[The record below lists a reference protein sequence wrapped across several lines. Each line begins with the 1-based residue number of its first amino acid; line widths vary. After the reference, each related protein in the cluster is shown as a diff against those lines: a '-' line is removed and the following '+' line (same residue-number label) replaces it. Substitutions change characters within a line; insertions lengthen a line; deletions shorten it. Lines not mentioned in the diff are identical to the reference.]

1 MSNVRSTDKKPVLG
15 RILKYTKPYT
25 AYLML
30 SFISA
35 IISVAMSLY
44 APVLVGE
51 GIDYIIG
58 PDNVDFGSILP
69 IVIKLCCVVI
79 LSAFFSWL
87 MTVCT
92 NKISY
97 HTVNDLRREVYAKI
111 NTLPLKYIDGSSRGD
126 IISRVTVDIEQISDG
141 MLQGFSQF
149 FTGIVTIAGTIIF
162 MLSINVK
169 IALIVILIT
178 PLSLFV
184 AAFITKISHD
194 KFRER
199 SAVQGE
205 LSGCIEELIGS
216 QKVVKAFAYEDRAQ
230 EKFEEINSRLYDC
243 GVKAQFYSALTNPC
257 TRFVNGLVYAAT
269 GVFGAISVLT
279 GGAGVMS
286 VGQIATFLSYANQ
299 YTKPFNEISGVIT
312 ELQNA
317 IACANRVF
325 DFLDA
330 ESISDDSESL
340 KLGEVNGDVEIKDV
354 SFSYTPEKPL
364 IKDFNL
370 SVKKGSRVA
379 IVGPTGCGKTTV
391 INLLMRF
398 YDVDSGAIYVDGVN
412 TKDVTRKSLRKNFG
426 LVLQDTFIKN
436 GTVYENI
443 SVGNPEASKE
453 EIIAAAKAAHAHGF
467 ITRLKNG
474 YDTVISDEGSLS
486 LGQRQLISIARVM
499 LCIPPMLILDEATSS
514 IDTRTELRIQSAFN
528 KMMQGRTSFIVA
540 HRLSTIREADI
551 ILVMKDGNIIET
563 GNHEQLL
570 KKKGFYFNLYNS
582 QFES

>member
-1 MSNVRSTDKKPVLG
+1 MKKPSSLKRIAVFIKPDIKYIVFSAVLSLVTVGLTLYFPILIG
-15 RILKYTKPYT
+15 R
-25 AYLML
+25 
-30 SFISA
+30 A
-35 IISVAMSLY
+35 IDCIVKK
-44 APVLVGE
+44 G
-51 GIDYIIG
+51 D
-58 PDNVDFGSILP
+58 VDFVSLKEYLLKACI
-69 IVIKLCCVVI
+69 CVV
-79 LSAFFSWL
+79 LNAAFQWL
-87 MTVCT
+87 MSTFNNRITFKTV
-92 NKISY
+92 KRMRE
-97 HTVNDLRREVYAKI
+97 TVFDKLQR
-111 NTLPLKYIDGSSRGD
+111 LPVSYIDSQPHGD
-126 IISRVTVDIEQISDG
+126 IVNRMISDIDTFADG
-141 MLQGFSQF
+141 LLMGFTQF
-149 FTGIVTIAGTIIF
+149 FTGVMTILGTLIF
-162 MLSINVK
+162 MFALNFY
-169 IALIVILIT
+169 IALAVVVIT
-178 PLSLFV
+178 PVSLFV
-184 AAFITKISHD
+184 AKFI
-194 KFRER
+194 
-199 SAVQGE
+199 
-205 LSGCIEELIGS
+205 SGKTYSMFNDQSILRGKQTTVIEETVTGA
-216 QKVVKAFAYEDRAQ
+216 KVLKAFGYEDKMLERYNAVSEDLKKASVKAIFFSSLVNPSTRL
-230 EKFEEINSRLYDC
+230 INN
-243 GVKAQFYSALTNPC
+243 F
-257 TRFVNGLVYAAT
+257 VYAAV
-269 GVFGAISVLT
+269 GAFGALSVIGVL
-279 GGAGVMS
+279 GGS
-286 VGQIATFLSYANQ
+286 SITVGILSSFLNYANQ

-330 ESISDDSESL
+330 ESISDDSECPE
-340 KLGEVNGDVEIKDV
+340 LGEVKGNVEIKDV

-443 SVGNPEASKE
+443 SVGNTEASKE

-570 KKKGFYFNLYNS
+570 KKKGFYYNLYNS

>member
-1 MSNVRSTDKKPVLG
+1 MKKPSSLKRIAVFIKPDIKYIVFSAVLSLVTVGLTLYFPILIG
-15 RILKYTKPYT
+15 R
-25 AYLML
+25 
-30 SFISA
+30 A
-35 IISVAMSLY
+35 IDCIVKK
-44 APVLVGE
+44 G
-51 GIDYIIG
+51 D
-58 PDNVDFGSILP
+58 VDFVSLKEYLLKACI
-69 IVIKLCCVVI
+69 CVV
-79 LSAFFSWL
+79 LNAAFQWL
-87 MTVCT
+87 MSTFNNRITFKTV
-92 NKISY
+92 KRMRE
-97 HTVNDLRREVYAKI
+97 TVFDKLQK
-111 NTLPLKYIDGSSRGD
+111 LPVSYIDSHPHGD
-126 IISRVTVDIEQISDG
+126 IVNRMISDIDTFADG
-141 MLQGFSQF
+141 LLMGFTQF
-149 FTGIVTIAGTIIF
+149 FTGVMTILGTLIF
-162 MLSINVK
+162 MFALNFY
-169 IALIVILIT
+169 IALAVVVIT
-178 PLSLFV
+178 PVSLFV
-184 AAFITKISHD
+184 AKFI
-194 KFRER
+194 
-199 SAVQGE
+199 
-205 LSGCIEELIGS
+205 SGKTYSMFNDQSILRGKQTTVIEETVTGV
-216 QKVVKAFAYEDRAQ
+216 KVLKAFGYEDKMLERYNMISENLKKASVKAIFFSSLVNPSTRL
-230 EKFEEINSRLYDC
+230 INN
-243 GVKAQFYSALTNPC
+243 F
-257 TRFVNGLVYAAT
+257 VYAAV
-269 GVFGAISVLT
+269 GAFGALSVIGVL
-279 GGAGVMS
+279 GGS
-286 VGQIATFLSYANQ
+286 SITVGILSSFLNYANQ

-398 YDVDSGAIYVDGVN
+398 YDVDGGAIYVDGVN

>member
-1 MSNVRSTDKKPVLG
+1 MKKPSSLKRIAVFIKPDIKYIVFSAVLSLVTVGLTLYFPILIG
-15 RILKYTKPYT
+15 R
-25 AYLML
+25 
-30 SFISA
+30 A
-35 IISVAMSLY
+35 IDCIVKK
-44 APVLVGE
+44 G
-51 GIDYIIG
+51 D
-58 PDNVDFGSILP
+58 VDFVSLKEYLLKACI
-69 IVIKLCCVVI
+69 CVV
-79 LSAFFSWL
+79 LNAAFQWL
-87 MTVCT
+87 MSTFNNRITFKTV
-92 NKISY
+92 KRMRE
-97 HTVNDLRREVYAKI
+97 TVFDKLQK
-111 NTLPLKYIDGSSRGD
+111 LPVSYIDSHPHGD
-126 IISRVTVDIEQISDG
+126 IVNRMISDIDTFADG
-141 MLQGFSQF
+141 LLMGFTQF
-149 FTGIVTIAGTIIF
+149 FTGVMTILGTLIF
-162 MLSINVK
+162 MFALNFY
-169 IALIVILIT
+169 IALAVVVIT
-178 PLSLFV
+178 PVSLFV
-184 AAFITKISHD
+184 AKFI
-194 KFRER
+194 
-199 SAVQGE
+199 
-205 LSGCIEELIGS
+205 SGKTYSMFNDQSILRGKQTTVIEETVTGA
-216 QKVVKAFAYEDRAQ
+216 KVLKAFGYEDKMLERYNMISENLKKASVKAIFFSSLVNPSTRL
-230 EKFEEINSRLYDC
+230 INN
-243 GVKAQFYSALTNPC
+243 F
-257 TRFVNGLVYAAT
+257 VYAAV
-269 GVFGAISVLT
+269 GAFGALSVIGVL
-279 GGAGVMS
+279 GGS
-286 VGQIATFLSYANQ
+286 SITVGILSSFLNYANQ

-398 YDVDSGAIYVDGVN
+398 YDVDGGAIYVDGVN

>member
-1 MSNVRSTDKKPVLG
+1 MKKPSSLKRIAVFIKPDIKYIVFSAVLSLVTVGLTLYFPILIG
-15 RILKYTKPYT
+15 R
-25 AYLML
+25 
-30 SFISA
+30 A
-35 IISVAMSLY
+35 IDCIVKK
-44 APVLVGE
+44 G
-51 GIDYIIG
+51 D
-58 PDNVDFGSILP
+58 VDFVSLKEYLLKACI
-69 IVIKLCCVVI
+69 CVV
-79 LSAFFSWL
+79 LNAAFQWL
-87 MTVCT
+87 MSTFNNRITFKTVKRMRET
-92 NKISY
+92 VFDKLQKLPVSY
-97 HTVNDLRREVYAKI
+97 TDSH
-111 NTLPLKYIDGSSRGD
+111 PHGD
-126 IISRVTVDIEQISDG
+126 IVNRMISDIDTFADG
-141 MLQGFSQF
+141 LLMGFTQF
-149 FTGIVTIAGTIIF
+149 FTGVMTILGTLIF
-162 MLSINVK
+162 MFALNFY
-169 IALIVILIT
+169 IALAVVVIT
-178 PLSLFV
+178 PVSLFV
-184 AAFITKISHD
+184 AKFI
-194 KFRER
+194 
-199 SAVQGE
+199 
-205 LSGCIEELIGS
+205 SGKTYSMFNDQSILRGKQTTVIEETVTGA
-216 QKVVKAFAYEDRAQ
+216 KVLKAFGYEDKMLERYNAVSEDLKKASVKAIFFSSLVNPSTRL
-230 EKFEEINSRLYDC
+230 INN
-243 GVKAQFYSALTNPC
+243 F
-257 TRFVNGLVYAAT
+257 VYAAV
-269 GVFGAISVLT
+269 GAFGALSVIGVL
-279 GGAGVMS
+279 GGS
-286 VGQIATFLSYANQ
+286 SITVGILSSFLNYANQ

-330 ESISDDSESL
+330 ESISDDSECPE
-340 KLGEVNGDVEIKDV
+340 LGEVKGNVEIKDV
-354 SFSYTPEKPL
+354 SFSYSPEKPL

-370 SVKKGSRVA
+370 SVKNGSRVA

-398 YDVDSGAIYVDGVN
+398 YDVDSGTIYVDGVN

-443 SVGNPEASKE
+443 SVGNPAASKE

-570 KKKGFYFNLYNS
+570 KKKGFYYNLYNS

>member
-1 MSNVRSTDKKPVLG
+1 MKKPSSLKRIAVFIKPDIKYIVFSAVLSLVTVGLTLYFPILIG
-15 RILKYTKPYT
+15 RAIDCIIKKGKVD
-25 AYLML
+25 
-30 SFISA
+30 FISLKGYLLKA
-35 IISVAMSLY
+35 CL
-44 APVLVGE
+44 
-51 GIDYIIG
+51 
-58 PDNVDFGSILP
+58 
-69 IVIKLCCVVI
+69 CVV
-79 LSAFFSWL
+79 LNAAFGWL
-87 MTVCT
+87 MSTFN
-92 NKISY
+92 NKITFK
-97 HTVNDLRREVYAKI
+97 TVKRMRETVFDKLQK
-111 NTLPLKYIDGSSRGD
+111 LPVSYIDSHPHGD
-126 IISRVTVDIEQISDG
+126 IVNRMISDIDTFADG
-141 MLQGFSQF
+141 LLMGFTQF
-149 FTGIVTIAGTIIF
+149 FTGVMTILGTLIF
-162 MLSINVK
+162 MFALNFY
-169 IALIVILIT
+169 IALAVVVIT
-178 PLSLFV
+178 PFSLFV
-184 AAFITKISHD
+184 AKFI
-194 KFRER
+194 
-199 SAVQGE
+199 
-205 LSGCIEELIGS
+205 SGKTYSMFNDQSILRGKQTTVIEETVTGA
-216 QKVVKAFAYEDRAQ
+216 KVLKAFGYEDKMLERYNAVSDDLKKASVKAIFFSSLVNPSTRL
-230 EKFEEINSRLYDC
+230 INN
-243 GVKAQFYSALTNPC
+243 F
-257 TRFVNGLVYAAT
+257 VYAAV
-269 GVFGAISVLT
+269 GAFGALSVIGVL
-279 GGAGVMS
+279 GGS
-286 VGQIATFLSYANQ
+286 SITVGILSSFLNYANQ

-330 ESISDDSESL
+330 ESISDDSECPE
-340 KLGEVNGDVEIKDV
+340 LGEVKGNVEIKDV
-354 SFSYTPEKPL
+354 SFSYSPEKPL

-398 YDVDSGAIYVDGVN
+398 YDVNDGAIYVDGVN
-412 TKDVTRKSLRKNFG
+412 TKDVARKSLRKNFG

-443 SVGNPEASKE
+443 SVGNPAASKE

-467 ITRLKNG
+467 ITRLKTG

-570 KKKGFYFNLYNS
+570 KKKGFYYNLYNS

>member
-1 MSNVRSTDKKPVLG
+1 MKKPSSLKRIAVFIKPDIKYIVFSAVLSLVTVGLTLYFPILIG
-15 RILKYTKPYT
+15 RAIDCIIKKGKVD
-25 AYLML
+25 
-30 SFISA
+30 FISLKGYLLKA
-35 IISVAMSLY
+35 CI
-44 APVLVGE
+44 
-51 GIDYIIG
+51 
-58 PDNVDFGSILP
+58 
-69 IVIKLCCVVI
+69 CVV
-79 LSAFFSWL
+79 LNAAFQWL
-87 MTVCT
+87 MSTFNNRITFKTV
-92 NKISY
+92 KRMRE
-97 HTVNDLRREVYAKI
+97 TVFDKLQK
-111 NTLPLKYIDGSSRGD
+111 LPVSYIDSHPHGD
-126 IISRVTVDIEQISDG
+126 IVNRMISDIDTFADG
-141 MLQGFSQF
+141 LLMGFTQF
-149 FTGIVTIAGTIIF
+149 FTGVMTILGTLIF
-162 MLSINVK
+162 MFALNFY
-169 IALIVILIT
+169 IALAVVVIT
-178 PLSLFV
+178 PVSLFV
-184 AAFITKISHD
+184 AKFI
-194 KFRER
+194 
-199 SAVQGE
+199 
-205 LSGCIEELIGS
+205 SGKTYSMFNDQSILRGKQTTVIEETVTGA
-216 QKVVKAFAYEDRAQ
+216 KVLKAFGYEDKMLERYNAVSEDLKKASVKAIFFSSLVNPSTRL
-230 EKFEEINSRLYDC
+230 INN
-243 GVKAQFYSALTNPC
+243 F
-257 TRFVNGLVYAAT
+257 VYAAV
-269 GVFGAISVLT
+269 GAFGALSVIGVL
-279 GGAGVMS
+279 GGS
-286 VGQIATFLSYANQ
+286 SITVGILSSFLNYANQ

-330 ESISDDSESL
+330 ESISDDSECPE
-340 KLGEVNGDVEIKDV
+340 LGEVKGNVEIKDV

-443 SVGNPEASKE
+443 SVGNTEASKE

-570 KKKGFYFNLYNS
+570 KKKGFYYNLYNS

>member
-1 MSNVRSTDKKPVLG
+1 MKKPSSLKRIAVFIKPDIKYIVFSAVLSLVTVGLTLYFPILIG
-15 RILKYTKPYT
+15 R
-25 AYLML
+25 
-30 SFISA
+30 A
-35 IISVAMSLY
+35 IDCIVKK
-44 APVLVGE
+44 G
-51 GIDYIIG
+51 D
-58 PDNVDFGSILP
+58 VDFVSLKKYLLKACI
-69 IVIKLCCVVI
+69 CVV
-79 LSAFFSWL
+79 LNAAFQWL
-87 MTVCT
+87 MSTFNNRITFKTV
-92 NKISY
+92 KRMRE
-97 HTVNDLRREVYAKI
+97 TVFDKLQK
-111 NTLPLKYIDGSSRGD
+111 LPVSYIDSHPHGD
-126 IISRVTVDIEQISDG
+126 IVNRMISDIDTFADG
-141 MLQGFSQF
+141 LLMGFTQF
-149 FTGIVTIAGTIIF
+149 FTGVMTILGTLIF
-162 MLSINVK
+162 MFALNFY
-169 IALIVILIT
+169 IALAVVVIT
-178 PLSLFV
+178 PVSLFV
-184 AAFITKISHD
+184 AKFI
-194 KFRER
+194 
-199 SAVQGE
+199 
-205 LSGCIEELIGS
+205 SGKTYSMFNDQSILRGKQTTVIEETVTGA
-216 QKVVKAFAYEDRAQ
+216 KVLKAFGYEDKMLERYNAVSDDLKKASVKAIFFSSLVNPSTRL
-230 EKFEEINSRLYDC
+230 INN
-243 GVKAQFYSALTNPC
+243 F
-257 TRFVNGLVYAAT
+257 VYAAV
-269 GVFGAISVLT
+269 GAFGALSVIGVL
-279 GGAGVMS
+279 GGS
-286 VGQIATFLSYANQ
+286 SITVGILSSFLNYANQ

-330 ESISDDSESL
+330 ESISDDSECPE
-340 KLGEVNGDVEIKDV
+340 LGYVKGNVEIKDV

-443 SVGNPEASKE
+443 SVGNPAASKE

-570 KKKGFYFNLYNS
+570 KKKGFYYNLYNS

>member
-1 MSNVRSTDKKPVLG
+1 MKKPSSLKRIAVFIKPDIKYIVFSAVLSLVTVGLTLYFPILIG
-15 RILKYTKPYT
+15 R
-25 AYLML
+25 
-30 SFISA
+30 A
-35 IISVAMSLY
+35 IDCIVKK
-44 APVLVGE
+44 G
-51 GIDYIIG
+51 D
-58 PDNVDFGSILP
+58 VDFVSLKEYLLKACI
-69 IVIKLCCVVI
+69 CVV
-79 LSAFFSWL
+79 LNAAFQWL
-87 MTVCT
+87 MSTFNNRITFKTV
-92 NKISY
+92 KRMRE
-97 HTVNDLRREVYAKI
+97 TVFDKLQR
-111 NTLPLKYIDGSSRGD
+111 LPVSYIDSHPHGD
-126 IISRVTVDIEQISDG
+126 IVNRMISDIDTFADG
-141 MLQGFSQF
+141 LLMGFTQF
-149 FTGIVTIAGTIIF
+149 FTGVMTILGTLIF
-162 MLSINVK
+162 MFALNFY
-169 IALIVILIT
+169 IALAVVVIT
-178 PLSLFV
+178 PVSLFV
-184 AAFITKISHD
+184 AQFI
-194 KFRER
+194 
-199 SAVQGE
+199 
-205 LSGCIEELIGS
+205 SGKTYSMFNDQSILRGKQTTVIEETVTGA
-216 QKVVKAFAYEDRAQ
+216 KVLKAFGYEDKMLERYNAVSEDLKKASVKAIFFSSLVNPSTRL
-230 EKFEEINSRLYDC
+230 INN
-243 GVKAQFYSALTNPC
+243 F
-257 TRFVNGLVYAAT
+257 VYAAV
-269 GVFGAISVLT
+269 GAFGALSVIGVL
-279 GGAGVMS
+279 GGS
-286 VGQIATFLSYANQ
+286 SITVGILSSFLNYANQ

-330 ESISDDSESL
+330 ESISDDSECPE
-340 KLGEVNGDVEIKDV
+340 LGEIKGNVEIKDV

-398 YDVDSGAIYVDGVN
+398 YDVDSGVIYVDGVN

-443 SVGNPEASKE
+443 SVGNTEASKE

-570 KKKGFYFNLYNS
+570 KKKGFYYNLYNS

>member
-1 MSNVRSTDKKPVLG
+1 MKKPSSLKRIAVFIKPDIKYIVFSAVL
-15 RILKYTKPYT
+15 
-25 AYLML
+25 
-30 SFISA
+30 
-35 IISVAMSLY
+35 SL
-44 APVLVGE
+44 VTVGLTLYFP
-51 GIDYIIG
+51 IIIG
-58 PDNVDFGSILP
+58 RAIDCIVKKGDVDFVSLKEYLLKACI
-69 IVIKLCCVVI
+69 CVV
-79 LSAFFSWL
+79 LNAAFQWL
-87 MTVCT
+87 MSTFNNRITFKTV
-92 NKISY
+92 KRMRE
-97 HTVNDLRREVYAKI
+97 TVFDKLQK
-111 NTLPLKYIDGSSRGD
+111 LPVSYIDSHPHGD
-126 IISRVTVDIEQISDG
+126 IVNRMISDIDTFADG
-141 MLQGFSQF
+141 LLMGFTQF
-149 FTGIVTIAGTIIF
+149 FTGVMTILGTLIF
-162 MLSINVK
+162 MFALNFY
-169 IALIVILIT
+169 IALAVVVIT
-178 PLSLFV
+178 PVSLFV
-184 AAFITKISHD
+184 AKFI
-194 KFRER
+194 
-199 SAVQGE
+199 
-205 LSGCIEELIGS
+205 SGKTYSMFNDQSILRGKQTTVIEETVTGA
-216 QKVVKAFAYEDRAQ
+216 KVLKAFGYEDKMLERYNAVSDDLKKASVKAIFFSSLVNPSTRL
-230 EKFEEINSRLYDC
+230 INN
-243 GVKAQFYSALTNPC
+243 F
-257 TRFVNGLVYAAT
+257 VYAAV
-269 GVFGAISVLT
+269 GAFGALSVIGVL
-279 GGAGVMS
+279 GGS
-286 VGQIATFLSYANQ
+286 SITVGILSSFLNYANQ

-330 ESISDDSESL
+330 ESISVDSECPE
-340 KLGEVNGDVEIKDV
+340 LGYVKGNVEIKDV

-370 SVKKGSRVA
+370 SVKNGSRVA

-412 TKDVTRKSLRKNFG
+412 TKDVTRKSLRENFG

-443 SVGNPEASKE
+443 SVGNPAASKE

-570 KKKGFYFNLYNS
+570 KKKGFYYNLYNS

>member
-1 MSNVRSTDKKPVLG
+1 MKKPSSLKRIAVSIKPDIKYIVFSAVLSLVTVGLTLYFPILIG
-15 RILKYTKPYT
+15 R
-25 AYLML
+25 
-30 SFISA
+30 A
-35 IISVAMSLY
+35 IDCIVKK
-44 APVLVGE
+44 G
-51 GIDYIIG
+51 D
-58 PDNVDFGSILP
+58 VDFVSLKEYLLKACI
-69 IVIKLCCVVI
+69 CVV
-79 LSAFFSWL
+79 LNAAFQWL
-87 MTVCT
+87 MSTFNNRITFKTV
-92 NKISY
+92 KRMRE
-97 HTVNDLRREVYAKI
+97 TVFDKLQK
-111 NTLPLKYIDGSSRGD
+111 LPVSYIDSHPHGD
-126 IISRVTVDIEQISDG
+126 IVNRMISDIDTFADG
-141 MLQGFSQF
+141 LLMGFTQF
-149 FTGIVTIAGTIIF
+149 FTGVMTILGTLIF
-162 MLSINVK
+162 MFALNFY
-169 IALIVILIT
+169 IALAVVVIT
-178 PLSLFV
+178 PVSLFV
-184 AAFITKISHD
+184 AKFI
-194 KFRER
+194 
-199 SAVQGE
+199 
-205 LSGCIEELIGS
+205 SGKTYSMFNDQSILRGKQTTVIEETVTGV
-216 QKVVKAFAYEDRAQ
+216 KVLKAFGYEDKMLERYNMISENLKKASVKAIFFSSLVNPSTRL
-230 EKFEEINSRLYDC
+230 INN
-243 GVKAQFYSALTNPC
+243 F
-257 TRFVNGLVYAAT
+257 VYAAV
-269 GVFGAISVLT
+269 GAFGALSVIGVL
-279 GGAGVMS
+279 GGS
-286 VGQIATFLSYANQ
+286 SITVGILSSFLNYANQ

>member
-1 MSNVRSTDKKPVLG
+1 MKKPSSLKRIAVFIKPDIKYIVFSAVLSLVTVGLTLYFPILIG
-15 RILKYTKPYT
+15 R
-25 AYLML
+25 
-30 SFISA
+30 A
-35 IISVAMSLY
+35 IDCIVKK
-44 APVLVGE
+44 G
-51 GIDYIIG
+51 D
-58 PDNVDFGSILP
+58 VDFVSLKEYLLKACI
-69 IVIKLCCVVI
+69 CVV
-79 LSAFFSWL
+79 LNAAFQWL
-87 MTVCT
+87 MSTFNNRITFKTV
-92 NKISY
+92 KRMRE
-97 HTVNDLRREVYAKI
+97 TVFDKLQK
-111 NTLPLKYIDGSSRGD
+111 LPVSYIDSHPHGD
-126 IISRVTVDIEQISDG
+126 IVNRMISDIDTFADG
-141 MLQGFSQF
+141 LLMGFTQF
-149 FTGIVTIAGTIIF
+149 FTGVMTILGTLIF
-162 MLSINVK
+162 MFALNFY
-169 IALIVILIT
+169 IALAVIVIT
-178 PLSLFV
+178 PVSLFV
-184 AAFITKISHD
+184 AKFI
-194 KFRER
+194 
-199 SAVQGE
+199 
-205 LSGCIEELIGS
+205 SGKTYSMFNDQSILRGKQTTVIEETVTGA
-216 QKVVKAFAYEDRAQ
+216 KVLKAFGYEDKMLERYNMISENLKKASVKAIFFSSLVNPSTRL
-230 EKFEEINSRLYDC
+230 INN
-243 GVKAQFYSALTNPC
+243 F
-257 TRFVNGLVYAAT
+257 VYAAV
-269 GVFGAISVLT
+269 GAFGALSVIGVL
-279 GGAGVMS
+279 GGS
-286 VGQIATFLSYANQ
+286 SITVGILSSFLNYANQ

-398 YDVDSGAIYVDGVN
+398 YDVDGGAIYVDGVN

>member
-1 MSNVRSTDKKPVLG
+1 MKKPSSLKRIAVFIKPDIKYIVFSAVLSLVTVGLTLYFPILIG
-15 RILKYTKPYT
+15 RAIDCIIKKGKVD
-25 AYLML
+25 
-30 SFISA
+30 FISLKGYLLKA
-35 IISVAMSLY
+35 CI
-44 APVLVGE
+44 
-51 GIDYIIG
+51 
-58 PDNVDFGSILP
+58 
-69 IVIKLCCVVI
+69 CVV
-79 LSAFFSWL
+79 LNAAFQWL
-87 MTVCT
+87 MSTFNNRITFKTV
-92 NKISY
+92 KRMRE
-97 HTVNDLRREVYAKI
+97 TVFDKLQK
-111 NTLPLKYIDGSSRGD
+111 LPVSYIDSHPHGD
-126 IISRVTVDIEQISDG
+126 IVNRMISDIDTFADG
-141 MLQGFSQF
+141 LLMGFTQF
-149 FTGIVTIAGTIIF
+149 FTGVMTILGTLIF
-162 MLSINVK
+162 MFALNFY
-169 IALIVILIT
+169 IALAVVVIT
-178 PLSLFV
+178 PVSLFV
-184 AAFITKISHD
+184 AKFI
-194 KFRER
+194 
-199 SAVQGE
+199 
-205 LSGCIEELIGS
+205 SGKTYSMFNDQSILRGKQTTVIEETVTGA
-216 QKVVKAFAYEDRAQ
+216 KVLKAFGYEDKMLERYNAVSEDLKKASVKAIFFSSLVNPSTRL
-230 EKFEEINSRLYDC
+230 INN
-243 GVKAQFYSALTNPC
+243 F
-257 TRFVNGLVYAAT
+257 VYAAV
-269 GVFGAISVLT
+269 GAFGALSVIGVL
-279 GGAGVMS
+279 GGS
-286 VGQIATFLSYANQ
+286 SITVGILSSFLNYANQ

-330 ESISDDSESL
+330 ESISDDSECPE
-340 KLGEVNGDVEIKDV
+340 LGEVKGNVEIKDV

-443 SVGNPEASKE
+443 SVGNMEASKE

-570 KKKGFYFNLYNS
+570 KKKGFYYNLYNS

>member
-1 MSNVRSTDKKPVLG
+1 MKKPSSLK
-15 RILKYTKPYT
+15 RIAVFIKPD
-25 AYLML
+25 
-30 SFISA
+30 IK
-35 IISVAMSLY
+35 
-44 APVLVGE
+44 
-51 GIDYIIG
+51 YIIFSAVLSLVTVG
-58 PDNVDFGSILP
+58 LTLYFPILIGRAIDCIVKKGDVDFVSLKEYLLKACI
-69 IVIKLCCVVI
+69 CVV
-79 LSAFFSWL
+79 LNAAFQWL
-87 MTVCT
+87 MSTFNNRITFKTV
-92 NKISY
+92 KRMRE
-97 HTVNDLRREVYAKI
+97 TVFDKLQK
-111 NTLPLKYIDGSSRGD
+111 LPVSYIDSHPHGD
-126 IISRVTVDIEQISDG
+126 IVNRMISDIDTFADG
-141 MLQGFSQF
+141 LLMGFTQF
-149 FTGIVTIAGTIIF
+149 FTGVMTILGTLIF
-162 MLSINVK
+162 MFALNFY
-169 IALIVILIT
+169 IALAVVVIT
-178 PLSLFV
+178 PVSLFV
-184 AAFITKISHD
+184 AKFI
-194 KFRER
+194 
-199 SAVQGE
+199 
-205 LSGCIEELIGS
+205 SGKTYSMFNDQSILRGKQTTVIEETVTGA
-216 QKVVKAFAYEDRAQ
+216 KVLKAFGYEDKMLERYNMISENLKKASVKAIFFSSLVNPSTRL
-230 EKFEEINSRLYDC
+230 INN
-243 GVKAQFYSALTNPC
+243 F
-257 TRFVNGLVYAAT
+257 VYAAV
-269 GVFGAISVLT
+269 GAFGALSVIGVL
-279 GGAGVMS
+279 GGS
-286 VGQIATFLSYANQ
+286 SITVGILSSFLNYANQ

-330 ESISDDSESL
+330 ESISDDGESL

-398 YDVDSGAIYVDGVN
+398 YDVDGGAIYVDGVN

-443 SVGNPEASKE
+443 SVGNPAASKE

>member
-1 MSNVRSTDKKPVLG
+1 MKKPSSLKRIAVFIKPDIKYIVFSAVLSLVTVGLTLYFPILIG
-15 RILKYTKPYT
+15 R
-25 AYLML
+25 
-30 SFISA
+30 A
-35 IISVAMSLY
+35 IDCIVKK
-44 APVLVGE
+44 G
-51 GIDYIIG
+51 D
-58 PDNVDFGSILP
+58 VDFVSLKEYLLKACI
-69 IVIKLCCVVI
+69 CVV
-79 LSAFFSWL
+79 LNAAFQWL
-87 MTVCT
+87 MSTFNNRITFKTV
-92 NKISY
+92 KRMRE
-97 HTVNDLRREVYAKI
+97 TVFDKLQR
-111 NTLPLKYIDGSSRGD
+111 LPVSYIDSHPHGD
-126 IISRVTVDIEQISDG
+126 IVNRMISDIDTFADG
-141 MLQGFSQF
+141 LLMGFTQF
-149 FTGIVTIAGTIIF
+149 FTGVMTILGTLIF
-162 MLSINVK
+162 MFALNFY
-169 IALIVILIT
+169 IALAVVVIT
-178 PLSLFV
+178 PVSLFV
-184 AAFITKISHD
+184 AKFI
-194 KFRER
+194 
-199 SAVQGE
+199 
-205 LSGCIEELIGS
+205 SGKTYSMFNDQSILRGKQTTVIEETVTGA
-216 QKVVKAFAYEDRAQ
+216 KVLKAFGYEDKMLERYNAVSEDLKKASVKAIFFSSLVNPSTRL
-230 EKFEEINSRLYDC
+230 INN
-243 GVKAQFYSALTNPC
+243 F
-257 TRFVNGLVYAAT
+257 VYAAV
-269 GVFGAISVLT
+269 GAFGALSVIGVL
-279 GGAGVMS
+279 GGS
-286 VGQIATFLSYANQ
+286 SITVGILSSFLNYANQ

-330 ESISDDSESL
+330 ESISDDSECPE
-340 KLGEVNGDVEIKDV
+340 LGEVKGNVEIKDV

-443 SVGNPEASKE
+443 SVGNTEASKE

-570 KKKGFYFNLYNS
+570 KKKGFYYNLYNS

>member
-1 MSNVRSTDKKPVLG
+1 MKKPSSLKRIAVYIKPDIKYIVFSAVLSLVTVGLTLYFPILIG
-15 RILKYTKPYT
+15 RAIDCIIKKGKVD
-25 AYLML
+25 
-30 SFISA
+30 FISLKGYLLKA
-35 IISVAMSLY
+35 CI
-44 APVLVGE
+44 
-51 GIDYIIG
+51 
-58 PDNVDFGSILP
+58 
-69 IVIKLCCVVI
+69 CVV
-79 LSAFFSWL
+79 LNAAFQWL
-87 MTVCT
+87 MSTFNNRITFKTV
-92 NKISY
+92 KRMRE
-97 HTVNDLRREVYAKI
+97 TVFDKLQK
-111 NTLPLKYIDGSSRGD
+111 LPVSYIDSHPHGD
-126 IISRVTVDIEQISDG
+126 IVNRMISDIDTFADG
-141 MLQGFSQF
+141 LLMGFTQF
-149 FTGIVTIAGTIIF
+149 FTGVMTILGTLIF
-162 MLSINVK
+162 MFALNFY
-169 IALIVILIT
+169 IALAVVVIT
-178 PLSLFV
+178 PVSLFV
-184 AAFITKISHD
+184 AKFI
-194 KFRER
+194 
-199 SAVQGE
+199 
-205 LSGCIEELIGS
+205 SGKTYSMFNDQSILRGKQTTVIEETVTGA
-216 QKVVKAFAYEDRAQ
+216 KVLKAFGYEDKMLERYNAVSEDLKKASVKAIFFSSLVNPSTRL
-230 EKFEEINSRLYDC
+230 INN
-243 GVKAQFYSALTNPC
+243 F
-257 TRFVNGLVYAAT
+257 VYAAV
-269 GVFGAISVLT
+269 GAFGALSVIGVL
-279 GGAGVMS
+279 GGS
-286 VGQIATFLSYANQ
+286 SITVGILSSFLNYANQ

-330 ESISDDSESL
+330 ESISDDSECPE
-340 KLGEVNGDVEIKDV
+340 LGEVKGNVEIKDV

-443 SVGNPEASKE
+443 SVGNTEASKE

-570 KKKGFYFNLYNS
+570 KKKGFYYNLYNS

>member
-1 MSNVRSTDKKPVLG
+1 MKKPSSLKRIAVFIKPDIKYIVFSAVLSLVTVG
-15 RILKYTKPYT
+15 LTLYFPILIGK
-25 AYLML
+25 
-30 SFISA
+30 A
-35 IISVAMSLY
+35 IDCIVKK
-44 APVLVGE
+44 G
-51 GIDYIIG
+51 D
-58 PDNVDFGSILP
+58 VDFVSLKEYLLKACI
-69 IVIKLCCVVI
+69 CVV
-79 LSAFFSWL
+79 LNAAFQWL
-87 MTVCT
+87 MSTFNNRITFKTV
-92 NKISY
+92 KRMRE
-97 HTVNDLRREVYAKI
+97 TVFDKLQR
-111 NTLPLKYIDGSSRGD
+111 LPVSYIDSRPHGD
-126 IISRVTVDIEQISDG
+126 IVNRMISDIDTFADG
-141 MLQGFSQF
+141 LLMGFTQF
-149 FTGIVTIAGTIIF
+149 FTGVMTILGTLIF
-162 MLSINVK
+162 MFALNFY
-169 IALIVILIT
+169 IALAVVVIT
-178 PLSLFV
+178 PVSLFV
-184 AAFITKISHD
+184 AKFI
-194 KFRER
+194 
-199 SAVQGE
+199 
-205 LSGCIEELIGS
+205 SGKTYSMFNDQSILRGKQTTVIEETVTGA
-216 QKVVKAFAYEDRAQ
+216 KVLKAFGYEDKMLERYNAVSEDLKKASVKAIFFSSLVNPSTRL
-230 EKFEEINSRLYDC
+230 INN
-243 GVKAQFYSALTNPC
+243 F
-257 TRFVNGLVYAAT
+257 VYAAV
-269 GVFGAISVLT
+269 GAFGALSVIGVL
-279 GGAGVMS
+279 GGS
-286 VGQIATFLSYANQ
+286 SITVGILSSFLNYANQ

-330 ESISDDSESL
+330 ESISDDSECPE
-340 KLGEVNGDVEIKDV
+340 LGEVKGNVEIKDV

-398 YDVDSGAIYVDGVN
+398 YDVDSGVIYVDGVN

-443 SVGNPEASKE
+443 SVGNTEASKE

-570 KKKGFYFNLYNS
+570 KKKGFYYNLYNS

>member
-1 MSNVRSTDKKPVLG
+1 MKKPSSLKRIAVYIKPDIKYIVFSAVLSLVTVGLTLYFPILIG
-15 RILKYTKPYT
+15 RAIDCIIKKGKVD
-25 AYLML
+25 
-30 SFISA
+30 FISLKGYLLKA
-35 IISVAMSLY
+35 CI
-44 APVLVGE
+44 
-51 GIDYIIG
+51 
-58 PDNVDFGSILP
+58 
-69 IVIKLCCVVI
+69 CVV
-79 LSAFFSWL
+79 LNAAFQWL
-87 MTVCT
+87 MSTFNNRITFKTV
-92 NKISY
+92 KRMRE
-97 HTVNDLRREVYAKI
+97 TVFDKLQK
-111 NTLPLKYIDGSSRGD
+111 LPVSYIDSHPHGD
-126 IISRVTVDIEQISDG
+126 IVNRMISDIDTFADG
-141 MLQGFSQF
+141 LLMGFTQF
-149 FTGIVTIAGTIIF
+149 FTGVMTILGTLIF
-162 MLSINVK
+162 MFALNFY
-169 IALIVILIT
+169 IALAVVVIT
-178 PLSLFV
+178 PVSLFV
-184 AAFITKISHD
+184 AKFI
-194 KFRER
+194 
-199 SAVQGE
+199 
-205 LSGCIEELIGS
+205 SGKTYSMFNDQSILRGKQTTVIEETVTGA
-216 QKVVKAFAYEDRAQ
+216 KVLKAFGYEDKMLERYNAVSEDLKKASVKAIFFSSLVNPSTRL
-230 EKFEEINSRLYDC
+230 INN
-243 GVKAQFYSALTNPC
+243 F
-257 TRFVNGLVYAAT
+257 VYAAV
-269 GVFGAISVLT
+269 GAFGALSVIGVL
-279 GGAGVMS
+279 GGS
-286 VGQIATFLSYANQ
+286 SITVGILSSFLNYANQ

-330 ESISDDSESL
+330 ESISDDSECPE
-340 KLGEVNGDVEIKDV
+340 LGEVKGNVEIKDV

-443 SVGNPEASKE
+443 SVGNMEASKE

-570 KKKGFYFNLYNS
+570 KKKGFYYNLYNS

>member
-1 MSNVRSTDKKPVLG
+1 MKKPSSLKRIAVFIKPDIKYIVFSAVLSLVTVGLTLYFPILIG
-15 RILKYTKPYT
+15 R
-25 AYLML
+25 
-30 SFISA
+30 A
-35 IISVAMSLY
+35 IDCIVKK
-44 APVLVGE
+44 G
-51 GIDYIIG
+51 D
-58 PDNVDFGSILP
+58 VDFVSLKEYLLKACI
-69 IVIKLCCVVI
+69 CVV
-79 LSAFFSWL
+79 LNAAFQWL
-87 MTVCT
+87 MSTFNNRITFKTV
-92 NKISY
+92 KRMRE
-97 HTVNDLRREVYAKI
+97 TVFDKLQK
-111 NTLPLKYIDGSSRGD
+111 LPVSYIDSHPHGD
-126 IISRVTVDIEQISDG
+126 IVNRMISDIDTFADG
-141 MLQGFSQF
+141 LLMGFTQF
-149 FTGIVTIAGTIIF
+149 FTGVMTILGTLIF
-162 MLSINVK
+162 MFALNFY
-169 IALIVILIT
+169 IALAVVVIT
-178 PLSLFV
+178 PVSLFV
-184 AAFITKISHD
+184 AKFI
-194 KFRER
+194 
-199 SAVQGE
+199 
-205 LSGCIEELIGS
+205 SGKTYSMFNDQSILRGKQTTVIEETVTGT
-216 QKVVKAFAYEDRAQ
+216 KVLKAFGYEDKMLERYNMISENLKKASVKAIFFSSLVNPSTRL
-230 EKFEEINSRLYDC
+230 INN
-243 GVKAQFYSALTNPC
+243 F
-257 TRFVNGLVYAAT
+257 VYAAV
-269 GVFGAISVLT
+269 GAFGALSVIGVL
-279 GGAGVMS
+279 GGS
-286 VGQIATFLSYANQ
+286 SITVGILSSFLNYANQ

-398 YDVDSGAIYVDGVN
+398 YDVDGGAIYVDGVN

>member
-1 MSNVRSTDKKPVLG
+1 MKKPSSLKRIAVFIKPDIKYIVFSAVLSLVTVGLTLYFPILIG
-15 RILKYTKPYT
+15 R
-25 AYLML
+25 
-30 SFISA
+30 A
-35 IISVAMSLY
+35 IDCIVKK
-44 APVLVGE
+44 G
-51 GIDYIIG
+51 D
-58 PDNVDFGSILP
+58 VDFVSLKEYLLKACI
-69 IVIKLCCVVI
+69 CVV
-79 LSAFFSWL
+79 LNAAFQWL
-87 MTVCT
+87 MSTFNNRITFKTV
-92 NKISY
+92 KRMRE
-97 HTVNDLRREVYAKI
+97 TVFDKLQR
-111 NTLPLKYIDGSSRGD
+111 LPVSYIDSHPHGD
-126 IISRVTVDIEQISDG
+126 IVNRMISDIDTFADG
-141 MLQGFSQF
+141 LLMGFTQF
-149 FTGIVTIAGTIIF
+149 FTGVMTILGTLIF
-162 MLSINVK
+162 MFALNFY
-169 IALIVILIT
+169 IALAVVVIT
-178 PLSLFV
+178 PVSLFV
-184 AAFITKISHD
+184 AKFI
-194 KFRER
+194 
-199 SAVQGE
+199 
-205 LSGCIEELIGS
+205 SGKTYSMFNDQSILRGKQTTVIEETVTGA
-216 QKVVKAFAYEDRAQ
+216 KVLKAFGYEDKMLERYNAVSEDLKKASVKAIFFSSLVNPSTRL
-230 EKFEEINSRLYDC
+230 INN
-243 GVKAQFYSALTNPC
+243 F
-257 TRFVNGLVYAAT
+257 VYAAV
-269 GVFGAISVLT
+269 GAFGALSVIGVL
-279 GGAGVMS
+279 GGS
-286 VGQIATFLSYANQ
+286 SITVGILSSFLNYANQ

-330 ESISDDSESL
+330 ESISDDSECPE
-340 KLGEVNGDVEIKDV
+340 LGEVKGNVEIKDV

-370 SVKKGSRVA
+370 SVKNGSRVA

-443 SVGNPEASKE
+443 SVGNPAASKE

-570 KKKGFYFNLYNS
+570 KKKGFYYNLYNS

>member
-1 MSNVRSTDKKPVLG
+1 MKKPSSLKRIAVFIKPDIKYIVFSAVLSLVTVGLTLYFPILIG
-15 RILKYTKPYT
+15 R
-25 AYLML
+25 
-30 SFISA
+30 A
-35 IISVAMSLY
+35 IDCIVKK
-44 APVLVGE
+44 G
-51 GIDYIIG
+51 D
-58 PDNVDFGSILP
+58 VDFVSLKEYLLKACI
-69 IVIKLCCVVI
+69 CVV
-79 LSAFFSWL
+79 LNAAFQWL
-87 MTVCT
+87 MSTFNNRITFKTV
-92 NKISY
+92 KRMRE
-97 HTVNDLRREVYAKI
+97 TVFDKLQK
-111 NTLPLKYIDGSSRGD
+111 LPVSYIDSHPHGD
-126 IISRVTVDIEQISDG
+126 IVNRMISDIDTFADG
-141 MLQGFSQF
+141 LLMGFTQF
-149 FTGIVTIAGTIIF
+149 FTGVMTILGTLIF
-162 MLSINVK
+162 MF
-169 IALIVILIT
+169 ALNFYITLAVVVIT
-178 PLSLFV
+178 PFSLFV
-184 AAFITKISHD
+184 AKFI
-194 KFRER
+194 
-199 SAVQGE
+199 
-205 LSGCIEELIGS
+205 SGKTYSMFNDQSILRGKQTTVIEETVTGA
-216 QKVVKAFAYEDRAQ
+216 KVLKAFGYEDKMLERYNTISENLKKASVKAIFFSSLVNPSTRL
-230 EKFEEINSRLYDC
+230 INN
-243 GVKAQFYSALTNPC
+243 F
-257 TRFVNGLVYAAT
+257 VYAAV
-269 GVFGAISVLT
+269 GAFGALSVIGVL
-279 GGAGVMS
+279 GGS
-286 VGQIATFLSYANQ
+286 SITVGILSSFLNYANQ

-398 YDVDSGAIYVDGVN
+398 YDVDGGAIYVDGVN

>member
-1 MSNVRSTDKKPVLG
+1 MKKPSSLK
-15 RILKYTKPYT
+15 RIAVFIKPD
-25 AYLML
+25 
-30 SFISA
+30 IK
-35 IISVAMSLY
+35 
-44 APVLVGE
+44 
-51 GIDYIIG
+51 YIIFSAVLSLVTVG
-58 PDNVDFGSILP
+58 LTLYFPILIGRAIDCIVKKGDVDFVSLKEYLLKACI
-69 IVIKLCCVVI
+69 CVV
-79 LSAFFSWL
+79 LNAAFQWL
-87 MTVCT
+87 MSTFNNRITFKTV
-92 NKISY
+92 KRMRE
-97 HTVNDLRREVYAKI
+97 TVFDKLQK
-111 NTLPLKYIDGSSRGD
+111 LPVSYIDSHPHGD
-126 IISRVTVDIEQISDG
+126 IVNRMISDIDTFADG
-141 MLQGFSQF
+141 LLMGFTQF
-149 FTGIVTIAGTIIF
+149 FTGVMTILGTLIF
-162 MLSINVK
+162 MFALNFY
-169 IALIVILIT
+169 IALAVVVIT
-178 PLSLFV
+178 PVSLFV
-184 AAFITKISHD
+184 AKFISGKTYSMFNDQSILRGKQTTVIEETVTGAKVLKAFGYEDKMLERYNMISENL
-194 KFRER
+194 KKASVKAIFFSSLVNPSTRLINNFVY
-199 SAVQGE
+199 SAVG
-205 LSGCIEELIGS
+205 
-216 QKVVKAFAYEDRAQ
+216 A
-230 EKFEEINSRLYDC
+230 
-243 GVKAQFYSALTNPC
+243 
-257 TRFVNGLVYAAT
+257 
-269 GVFGAISVLT
+269 FGALSVIGVL
-279 GGAGVMS
+279 GGS
-286 VGQIATFLSYANQ
+286 SITVGILSSFLNYANQ

-398 YDVDSGAIYVDGVN
+398 YDVDGGAIYVDGVN

>member
-1 MSNVRSTDKKPVLG
+1 MKKPSSLK
-15 RILKYTKPYT
+15 RIAVFIKPD
-25 AYLML
+25 
-30 SFISA
+30 IK
-35 IISVAMSLY
+35 
-44 APVLVGE
+44 
-51 GIDYIIG
+51 YIIFSAVLSLVTVG
-58 PDNVDFGSILP
+58 LTLYFPILIGRAIDCIVKKGDVDFVSLKEYLLKACI
-69 IVIKLCCVVI
+69 CVV
-79 LSAFFSWL
+79 LNAAFQWL
-87 MTVCT
+87 MSTFNNRITFKTV
-92 NKISY
+92 KRMRE
-97 HTVNDLRREVYAKI
+97 TVFDKLQK
-111 NTLPLKYIDGSSRGD
+111 LPVSYIDSHPHGD
-126 IISRVTVDIEQISDG
+126 IVNRMISDIDTFADG
-141 MLQGFSQF
+141 LLMGFTQF
-149 FTGIVTIAGTIIF
+149 FTGVMTILGTLIF
-162 MLSINVK
+162 MFALNFY
-169 IALIVILIT
+169 IALAVVVIT
-178 PLSLFV
+178 PVSLFV
-184 AAFITKISHD
+184 AKFI
-194 KFRER
+194 
-199 SAVQGE
+199 
-205 LSGCIEELIGS
+205 SGKTYSMFNDQSILRGKQTTVIEETVTGA
-216 QKVVKAFAYEDRAQ
+216 KVLKAFGYEDKMLERYNAVSEDLKKASVKAIFFSSLVNPSTRL
-230 EKFEEINSRLYDC
+230 INN
-243 GVKAQFYSALTNPC
+243 F
-257 TRFVNGLVYAAT
+257 VYAAV
-269 GVFGAISVLT
+269 GAFGALSVIGVL
-279 GGAGVMS
+279 GGS
-286 VGQIATFLSYANQ
+286 SITVGILSSFLNYANQ

-330 ESISDDSESL
+330 ESISDDSECPE
-340 KLGEVNGDVEIKDV
+340 LGEVKGNVEIKDV

-370 SVKKGSRVA
+370 SVKNGSRVA

-443 SVGNPEASKE
+443 SVGNPAASKE

-528 KMMQGRTSFIVA
+528 KMMQRRTSFIVA

-570 KKKGFYFNLYNS
+570 KKKGFYYNLYNS

>member
-1 MSNVRSTDKKPVLG
+1 MKKPSSLK
-15 RILKYTKPYT
+15 RIAVYIKPYIKYIVFS
-25 AYLML
+25 AVL
-30 SFISA
+30 SLVTVGLTLYFPILIGRAIDCIIKKGKVDFISLKGYLLKA
-35 IISVAMSLY
+35 CI
-44 APVLVGE
+44 
-51 GIDYIIG
+51 
-58 PDNVDFGSILP
+58 
-69 IVIKLCCVVI
+69 CVV
-79 LSAFFSWL
+79 LNAAFQWL
-87 MTVCT
+87 MSTFNNRITFKTV
-92 NKISY
+92 KRMRE
-97 HTVNDLRREVYAKI
+97 TVFDKLQK
-111 NTLPLKYIDGSSRGD
+111 LPVSYIDSHPHGD
-126 IISRVTVDIEQISDG
+126 IVNRMISDIDTFADG
-141 MLQGFSQF
+141 LLMGFTQF
-149 FTGIVTIAGTIIF
+149 FTGVMTILGTLIF
-162 MLSINVK
+162 MFALNFY
-169 IALIVILIT
+169 IALAVVVIT
-178 PLSLFV
+178 PVSLFV
-184 AAFITKISHD
+184 AKFI
-194 KFRER
+194 
-199 SAVQGE
+199 
-205 LSGCIEELIGS
+205 SGKTYSMFNDQSILRGKQTTVIEETVTGA
-216 QKVVKAFAYEDRAQ
+216 KVLKAFGYEDKMLERYNAVSEDLKKASVKAIFFSSLVNPSTRL
-230 EKFEEINSRLYDC
+230 INN
-243 GVKAQFYSALTNPC
+243 F
-257 TRFVNGLVYAAT
+257 VYAAV
-269 GVFGAISVLT
+269 GAFGALSVIGVL
-279 GGAGVMS
+279 GGS
-286 VGQIATFLSYANQ
+286 SITVGILSSFLNYANQ

-330 ESISDDSESL
+330 ESISDDSECPE
-340 KLGEVNGDVEIKDV
+340 LGEVKGNVEIKDV

-443 SVGNPEASKE
+443 SVGNTEASKE

-474 YDTVISDEGSLS
+474 YNTVISDEGSLS

-570 KKKGFYFNLYNS
+570 KKKGFYYNLYNS

>member
-1 MSNVRSTDKKPVLG
+1 MKKPSSLKRIAVYIKPDIKYIVFSAVLSLVTVGLTLYFPILIG
-15 RILKYTKPYT
+15 RAIDCIIKKGKVD
-25 AYLML
+25 
-30 SFISA
+30 FISLKGYLLKA
-35 IISVAMSLY
+35 CI
-44 APVLVGE
+44 
-51 GIDYIIG
+51 
-58 PDNVDFGSILP
+58 
-69 IVIKLCCVVI
+69 CVV
-79 LSAFFSWL
+79 LNAAFQWL
-87 MTVCT
+87 MSTFNNRITFKTV
-92 NKISY
+92 KRMRE
-97 HTVNDLRREVYAKI
+97 TVFDKLQK
-111 NTLPLKYIDGSSRGD
+111 LPVSYIDSHPHGD
-126 IISRVTVDIEQISDG
+126 IVNRMISDIDTFADG
-141 MLQGFSQF
+141 LLMGFTQF
-149 FTGIVTIAGTIIF
+149 FTGVMTILGTLIF
-162 MLSINVK
+162 MFALNFY
-169 IALIVILIT
+169 IALAVVVIT
-178 PLSLFV
+178 PVSLFV
-184 AAFITKISHD
+184 AKFI
-194 KFRER
+194 
-199 SAVQGE
+199 
-205 LSGCIEELIGS
+205 SGKTYSMFNDQSILRGKQTTVIEETVTGA
-216 QKVVKAFAYEDRAQ
+216 KVLKAFGYEDKMLERYNAVSEDLKKASVKAIFFSSLVNPSTRL
-230 EKFEEINSRLYDC
+230 INN
-243 GVKAQFYSALTNPC
+243 F
-257 TRFVNGLVYAAT
+257 VYAAV
-269 GVFGAISVLT
+269 GAFGALSVIGVL
-279 GGAGVMS
+279 GGS
-286 VGQIATFLSYANQ
+286 SITVGILSSFLNYANQ

-330 ESISDDSESL
+330 ESISDDSECPE
-340 KLGEVNGDVEIKDV
+340 LGEVKGNVEIKDV

-443 SVGNPEASKE
+443 SVGNTEASKE

-474 YDTVISDEGSLS
+474 YNTVISDEGSLS

-570 KKKGFYFNLYNS
+570 KKKGFYYNLYNS

>member
-1 MSNVRSTDKKPVLG
+1 MKKPSSLKRIAVFIKPDIKYIVFSAVLSLVTVGLTLYFPILIG
-15 RILKYTKPYT
+15 R
-25 AYLML
+25 
-30 SFISA
+30 A
-35 IISVAMSLY
+35 IDCIVKK
-44 APVLVGE
+44 G
-51 GIDYIIG
+51 D
-58 PDNVDFGSILP
+58 VDFVSLKEYLLKACI
-69 IVIKLCCVVI
+69 CVV
-79 LSAFFSWL
+79 LNAAFQWL
-87 MTVCT
+87 MSTFNNRITFKTV
-92 NKISY
+92 KRMRE
-97 HTVNDLRREVYAKI
+97 TVFDKLQK
-111 NTLPLKYIDGSSRGD
+111 LPVSYIDSHPHGD
-126 IISRVTVDIEQISDG
+126 IVNRMISDIDTFADG
-141 MLQGFSQF
+141 LLMGFTQF
-149 FTGIVTIAGTIIF
+149 FTGAMTILGTLIF
-162 MLSINVK
+162 MFALNFY
-169 IALIVILIT
+169 IALAVVVIT
-178 PLSLFV
+178 PVSLFV
-184 AAFITKISHD
+184 AKFI
-194 KFRER
+194 
-199 SAVQGE
+199 
-205 LSGCIEELIGS
+205 SGKTYSMFNDQSILRGKQTTVIEETVTGA
-216 QKVVKAFAYEDRAQ
+216 KVLKAFGYEDKMLERYNAVSEDLKKASVKAIFFSSLVNPSTRL
-230 EKFEEINSRLYDC
+230 INN
-243 GVKAQFYSALTNPC
+243 F
-257 TRFVNGLVYAAT
+257 VYAAV
-269 GVFGAISVLT
+269 GAFGALSVIGVL
-279 GGAGVMS
+279 GGS
-286 VGQIATFLSYANQ
+286 SITVGILSSFLNYANQ

-330 ESISDDSESL
+330 ESISDDSECPE
-340 KLGEVNGDVEIKDV
+340 LGYVKGNVEIKDV

-370 SVKKGSRVA
+370 SVKNGSRVA

-398 YDVDSGAIYVDGVN
+398 YDVDSGTIYVDGVN

-443 SVGNPEASKE
+443 SVGNPAASKE
-453 EIIAAAKAAHAHGF
+453 KIIAAAKAAHAHGF

-570 KKKGFYFNLYNS
+570 KKKGFYYNLYNS

>member
-1 MSNVRSTDKKPVLG
+1 MKKPSSLKRIAVFIKPDIKYIVFSAVLSLVTVGLTLYFPILIG
-15 RILKYTKPYT
+15 R
-25 AYLML
+25 
-30 SFISA
+30 A
-35 IISVAMSLY
+35 IDCIVKK
-44 APVLVGE
+44 G
-51 GIDYIIG
+51 D
-58 PDNVDFGSILP
+58 VDFVSLKEYLLKACI
-69 IVIKLCCVVI
+69 CVV
-79 LSAFFSWL
+79 LNAAFQWL
-87 MTVCT
+87 MSTFNNRITFKTV
-92 NKISY
+92 KRMRE
-97 HTVNDLRREVYAKI
+97 TVFDKLQK
-111 NTLPLKYIDGSSRGD
+111 LPVSYIDSHPHGD
-126 IISRVTVDIEQISDG
+126 IVNRMISDIDTFADG
-141 MLQGFSQF
+141 LLMGFTQF
-149 FTGIVTIAGTIIF
+149 FTGVMTILGTLIF
-162 MLSINVK
+162 MFALNFY
-169 IALIVILIT
+169 IALAVVVIT
-178 PLSLFV
+178 PVSLFV
-184 AAFITKISHD
+184 AKFI
-194 KFRER
+194 
-199 SAVQGE
+199 
-205 LSGCIEELIGS
+205 SGKTYSMFNDQSILRGKQTTVIEETVTGA
-216 QKVVKAFAYEDRAQ
+216 KVLKAFGYEDKMLERYNAVSEDLKKASVKAIFFSSLVNPSTRL
-230 EKFEEINSRLYDC
+230 INN
-243 GVKAQFYSALTNPC
+243 F
-257 TRFVNGLVYAAT
+257 VYAAV
-269 GVFGAISVLT
+269 GAFGALSVIGVL
-279 GGAGVMS
+279 GGS
-286 VGQIATFLSYANQ
+286 SITVGILSSFLNYANQ

-330 ESISDDSESL
+330 ESISDDSECPE
-340 KLGEVNGDVEIKDV
+340 LGEVKGNVEIKDV

-370 SVKKGSRVA
+370 SVKNGSRVA

-398 YDVDSGAIYVDGVN
+398 YDVDSGTIYVDGVN

-443 SVGNPEASKE
+443 SVGNPAASKE

-570 KKKGFYFNLYNS
+570 KKKGFYYNLYNS

>member
-1 MSNVRSTDKKPVLG
+1 MKKPSSLKRIAVFIKPDIKYIVFSAVLSLVTVGLTLYFPILIG
-15 RILKYTKPYT
+15 R
-25 AYLML
+25 
-30 SFISA
+30 A
-35 IISVAMSLY
+35 IDCIVKK
-44 APVLVGE
+44 G
-51 GIDYIIG
+51 D
-58 PDNVDFGSILP
+58 VDFVSLKEYLLKACI
-69 IVIKLCCVVI
+69 CVV
-79 LSAFFSWL
+79 LNAAFQWL
-87 MTVCT
+87 MSTFNNRITFKTV
-92 NKISY
+92 KRMRE
-97 HTVNDLRREVYAKI
+97 TVFDKLQK
-111 NTLPLKYIDGSSRGD
+111 LPVSYIDSHPHGD
-126 IISRVTVDIEQISDG
+126 IVNRMISDIDTFADG
-141 MLQGFSQF
+141 LLMGFTQF
-149 FTGIVTIAGTIIF
+149 FTGVMTILGTLIF
-162 MLSINVK
+162 MFALNFY
-169 IALIVILIT
+169 IALAVVVIT
-178 PLSLFV
+178 PVSLFV
-184 AAFITKISHD
+184 AKFI
-194 KFRER
+194 
-199 SAVQGE
+199 
-205 LSGCIEELIGS
+205 SGKTYSMFNDQSILRGKQTTVIEETVTGA
-216 QKVVKAFAYEDRAQ
+216 KVLKAFGYEDKMLESYNMISENLKKASVKAIFFSSLVNPSTRL
-230 EKFEEINSRLYDC
+230 INN
-243 GVKAQFYSALTNPC
+243 F
-257 TRFVNGLVYAAT
+257 VYAAV
-269 GVFGAISVLT
+269 GAFGALSVIGVL
-279 GGAGVMS
+279 GGS
-286 VGQIATFLSYANQ
+286 SITVGILSSFLNYANQ

-340 KLGEVNGDVEIKDV
+340 KFGEVNGDVEIKDV

-398 YDVDSGAIYVDGVN
+398 YDVDGGAIYVDGVN

>member
-1 MSNVRSTDKKPVLG
+1 MKKPSSLKRIAVFIKPDIKYIVFSAVLSLVTVGLTLYFPILIG
-15 RILKYTKPYT
+15 R
-25 AYLML
+25 
-30 SFISA
+30 A
-35 IISVAMSLY
+35 IDCIVKK
-44 APVLVGE
+44 G
-51 GIDYIIG
+51 D
-58 PDNVDFGSILP
+58 VDFVSLKEYLLKACI
-69 IVIKLCCVVI
+69 CVV
-79 LSAFFSWL
+79 LNAAFQWL
-87 MTVCT
+87 MSTFNNRITFKTV
-92 NKISY
+92 KRMRE
-97 HTVNDLRREVYAKI
+97 TVFDKLQK
-111 NTLPLKYIDGSSRGD
+111 LPVSYIDSHPHGD
-126 IISRVTVDIEQISDG
+126 IVNRMISDIDTFADG
-141 MLQGFSQF
+141 LLMGFTQF
-149 FTGIVTIAGTIIF
+149 FTGVMTILGTLIF
-162 MLSINVK
+162 MFALNFY
-169 IALIVILIT
+169 IALAVVVIT
-178 PLSLFV
+178 PFSLFV
-184 AAFITKISHD
+184 AKFI
-194 KFRER
+194 
-199 SAVQGE
+199 
-205 LSGCIEELIGS
+205 SGKTYSMFNDQSILRGKQTTVIEETVTGA
-216 QKVVKAFAYEDRAQ
+216 KVLKAFGYEDKMLERYNMISENLKKASVKAIFFSSLVNPSTRL
-230 EKFEEINSRLYDC
+230 INN
-243 GVKAQFYSALTNPC
+243 F
-257 TRFVNGLVYAAT
+257 VYAAV
-269 GVFGAISVLT
+269 GAFGALSVIGVL
-279 GGAGVMS
+279 GGS
-286 VGQIATFLSYANQ
+286 SITVGILSSFLNYANQ

-330 ESISDDSESL
+330 ESISDDGESL

-398 YDVDSGAIYVDGVN
+398 YDVDGGAIYVDGVN

>member
-1 MSNVRSTDKKPVLG
+1 MKKPSSLKRIAVFIKPDIKYIVFSAVLSLVTVGLTLYFPILIG
-15 RILKYTKPYT
+15 R
-25 AYLML
+25 
-30 SFISA
+30 A
-35 IISVAMSLY
+35 IDCIVKK
-44 APVLVGE
+44 GE
-51 GIDYIIG
+51 
-58 PDNVDFGSILP
+58 VDFIRLKGYLL
-69 IVIKLCCVVI
+69 KACLCVV
-79 LSAFFSWL
+79 LNAAFQWL
-87 MTVCT
+87 MSTFN
-92 NKISY
+92 NKITFK
-97 HTVNDLRREVYAKI
+97 TVKRMRETVFDKLQK
-111 NTLPLKYIDGSSRGD
+111 LPVSYIDSHPHGD
-126 IISRVTVDIEQISDG
+126 IVNRMISDIDTFADG
-141 MLQGFSQF
+141 LLMGFTQF
-149 FTGIVTIAGTIIF
+149 FTGVMTILGTLIF
-162 MLSINVK
+162 MFALNFY
-169 IALIVILIT
+169 IALAVVVIT
-178 PLSLFV
+178 PVSLFV
-184 AAFITKISHD
+184 AKFI
-194 KFRER
+194 
-199 SAVQGE
+199 
-205 LSGCIEELIGS
+205 SGKTYSMFNDQSILRGKQTTVIEETVTGA
-216 QKVVKAFAYEDRAQ
+216 KVLKAFGYEDKMLERYNAVSDDLKKASVKAIFFSSLVNPSTRL
-230 EKFEEINSRLYDC
+230 INN
-243 GVKAQFYSALTNPC
+243 F
-257 TRFVNGLVYAAT
+257 VYAAV
-269 GVFGAISVLT
+269 GAFGALSVIGVL
-279 GGAGVMS
+279 GGS
-286 VGQIATFLSYANQ
+286 SITVGILSSFLNYANQ

-330 ESISDDSESL
+330 ESIPDDSKNPE
-340 KLGEVNGDVEIKDV
+340 LGEVRGDVEIKDV
-354 SFSYTPEKPL
+354 SFSYSPEKSL

-443 SVGNPEASKE
+443 SVGNTEASKE

-570 KKKGFYFNLYNS
+570 KKKGFYYNLYNS

>member
-1 MSNVRSTDKKPVLG
+1 MKKPSSLK
-15 RILKYTKPYT
+15 RIAVFIKPD
-25 AYLML
+25 
-30 SFISA
+30 I
-35 IISVAMSLY
+35 
-44 APVLVGE
+44 
-51 GIDYIIG
+51 
-58 PDNVDFGSILP
+58 
-69 IVIKLCCVVI
+69 
-79 LSAFFSWL
+79 
-87 MTVCT
+87 
-92 NKISY
+92 
-97 HTVNDLRREVYAKI
+97 
-111 NTLPLKYIDGSSRGD
+111 KYIDFSAVLSLVTVGLTLYFPILIGRAIDCIIKKGKVDFISLKGYLLKACICVVLNAAFQWLMSTFNNRITFKTVKRMRETVFDKLQKLPVSYIDSHPHGD
-126 IISRVTVDIEQISDG
+126 IVNRMISDIDTFADG
-141 MLQGFSQF
+141 LLMGFTQF
-149 FTGIVTIAGTIIF
+149 FTGVMTILGTLIF
-162 MLSINVK
+162 MFALNFY
-169 IALIVILIT
+169 IALAVVVIT
-178 PLSLFV
+178 PVSLFV
-184 AAFITKISHD
+184 AKFI
-194 KFRER
+194 
-199 SAVQGE
+199 
-205 LSGCIEELIGS
+205 SGKTYSMFNDQSILRGKQTTVIEETVTGA
-216 QKVVKAFAYEDRAQ
+216 KVLKAFGYEDKMLERYNAVSEDLKKASVKAIFFSSLVNPSTRL
-230 EKFEEINSRLYDC
+230 INN
-243 GVKAQFYSALTNPC
+243 F
-257 TRFVNGLVYAAT
+257 VYAAV
-269 GVFGAISVLT
+269 GAFGALSVIGVL
-279 GGAGVMS
+279 GGS
-286 VGQIATFLSYANQ
+286 SITVGILSSFLNYANQ

-330 ESISDDSESL
+330 ESISDDSECPE
-340 KLGEVNGDVEIKDV
+340 LGEVKGNVEIKDV

-443 SVGNPEASKE
+443 SVGNTEASKE

-570 KKKGFYFNLYNS
+570 KKKGFYYNLYNS

>member
-1 MSNVRSTDKKPVLG
+1 MKKPSSLKRIAVFIKPDIKYIVFSAVLSLVTVGLTLYFPILIG
-15 RILKYTKPYT
+15 R
-25 AYLML
+25 
-30 SFISA
+30 A
-35 IISVAMSLY
+35 IDCIVKK
-44 APVLVGE
+44 G
-51 GIDYIIG
+51 
-58 PDNVDFGSILP
+58 NVDFVSLKEYLLKACI
-69 IVIKLCCVVI
+69 CVV
-79 LSAFFSWL
+79 LNAAFQWL
-87 MTVCT
+87 MSTFNNRITFKTV
-92 NKISY
+92 KRMRE
-97 HTVNDLRREVYAKI
+97 TVFDKLQK
-111 NTLPLKYIDGSSRGD
+111 LPVSYIDSHPHGD
-126 IISRVTVDIEQISDG
+126 IVNRMISDIDTFADG
-141 MLQGFSQF
+141 LLMGFTQF
-149 FTGIVTIAGTIIF
+149 FTGVMTILGTLIF
-162 MLSINVK
+162 MFALNFY
-169 IALIVILIT
+169 IALAVVVIT
-178 PLSLFV
+178 PVSLFV
-184 AAFITKISHD
+184 AKFI
-194 KFRER
+194 
-199 SAVQGE
+199 
-205 LSGCIEELIGS
+205 SGKTYSMFNDQSILRGKQTTVIEETVTGA
-216 QKVVKAFAYEDRAQ
+216 KVLKAFGYEDKMLERYNMISENLKKASVKAIFFSSLVNPSTRL
-230 EKFEEINSRLYDC
+230 INN
-243 GVKAQFYSALTNPC
+243 F
-257 TRFVNGLVYAAT
+257 VYAAV
-269 GVFGAISVLT
+269 GAFGALSVIGVL
-279 GGAGVMS
+279 GGS
-286 VGQIATFLSYANQ
+286 SITVGILSSFLNYANQ

-370 SVKKGSRVA
+370 SVKKGCRVA

-398 YDVDSGAIYVDGVN
+398 YDVDGGAIYVDGVN

-443 SVGNPEASKE
+443 SVGNPAASKE

>member
-1 MSNVRSTDKKPVLG
+1 MKKPSSLKRIAVFIKPDIKYIVFSAVLSLVTVGLTLYFPILIG
-15 RILKYTKPYT
+15 R
-25 AYLML
+25 
-30 SFISA
+30 A
-35 IISVAMSLY
+35 IDCIVKK
-44 APVLVGE
+44 G
-51 GIDYIIG
+51 D
-58 PDNVDFGSILP
+58 VDFVSLKEYLLKACI
-69 IVIKLCCVVI
+69 CVV
-79 LSAFFSWL
+79 LNAAFQWL
-87 MTVCT
+87 MSTFNNRITFKTV
-92 NKISY
+92 KRMRE
-97 HTVNDLRREVYAKI
+97 TVFDKLQK
-111 NTLPLKYIDGSSRGD
+111 LPVSYIDSHPHGD
-126 IISRVTVDIEQISDG
+126 IVNRMISDIDTFADG
-141 MLQGFSQF
+141 LLMGFTQF
-149 FTGIVTIAGTIIF
+149 FTGVMTILGTLIF
-162 MLSINVK
+162 MFALNFY
-169 IALIVILIT
+169 IALAVVVIT
-178 PLSLFV
+178 PVSLFV
-184 AAFITKISHD
+184 AKFI
-194 KFRER
+194 
-199 SAVQGE
+199 
-205 LSGCIEELIGS
+205 SGKTYSMFNDQSILRGKQTTVIEETVTGA
-216 QKVVKAFAYEDRAQ
+216 KVLKAFGYEDKMLERYNTISENLKKASVKAIFFSSLVNPSTRL
-230 EKFEEINSRLYDC
+230 INN
-243 GVKAQFYSALTNPC
+243 F
-257 TRFVNGLVYAAT
+257 VYAAV
-269 GVFGAISVLT
+269 GAFGALSVIGVL
-279 GGAGVMS
+279 GGS
-286 VGQIATFLSYANQ
+286 SITVGILSSFLNYANQ

-354 SFSYTPEKPL
+354 SFSYNPEKPL

-398 YDVDSGAIYVDGVN
+398 YDVDGGAIYVDGVN

>member
-1 MSNVRSTDKKPVLG
+1 MKKPSSLK
-15 RILKYTKPYT
+15 RIAVFIKPD
-25 AYLML
+25 
-30 SFISA
+30 IK
-35 IISVAMSLY
+35 
-44 APVLVGE
+44 
-51 GIDYIIG
+51 YIIFSAVLSLVTVG
-58 PDNVDFGSILP
+58 LTLYFPILIGRAIDCIVKKGDVDFVSLKEYLLKACI
-69 IVIKLCCVVI
+69 CVV
-79 LSAFFSWL
+79 LNAAFQWL
-87 MTVCT
+87 MSTFNNRITFKTV
-92 NKISY
+92 KRMRE
-97 HTVNDLRREVYAKI
+97 TVFDKLQK
-111 NTLPLKYIDGSSRGD
+111 LPVSYIDSHPHGD
-126 IISRVTVDIEQISDG
+126 IVNRMISDIDTFADG
-141 MLQGFSQF
+141 LLMGFTQF
-149 FTGIVTIAGTIIF
+149 FTGVMTILGTLIF
-162 MLSINVK
+162 MFALNFY
-169 IALIVILIT
+169 IALAVVVIT
-178 PLSLFV
+178 PVSLFV
-184 AAFITKISHD
+184 AKFI
-194 KFRER
+194 
-199 SAVQGE
+199 
-205 LSGCIEELIGS
+205 SGKTYSMFNDQSILRGKQTTVIEETVTGA
-216 QKVVKAFAYEDRAQ
+216 KVLKAFGYEDKMLERYNMISENLKKASVKAIFFSSLVNPSTRL
-230 EKFEEINSRLYDC
+230 INN
-243 GVKAQFYSALTNPC
+243 F
-257 TRFVNGLVYAAT
+257 VYAAV
-269 GVFGAISVLT
+269 GAFGALSVIGVL
-279 GGAGVMS
+279 GGS
-286 VGQIATFLSYANQ
+286 SITVGILSSFLNYANQ

-330 ESISDDSESL
+330 ESISDDGESL

-398 YDVDSGAIYVDGVN
+398 YDVDGGAIYVDGVN

>member
-1 MSNVRSTDKKPVLG
+1 MKKPSSLKRIAVFIKPDIKYIVFSAVLSLVTVGLTLYFPILIG
-15 RILKYTKPYT
+15 RAIDCIIKKGKVD
-25 AYLML
+25 
-30 SFISA
+30 FISLKGYLLKA
-35 IISVAMSLY
+35 CL
-44 APVLVGE
+44 
-51 GIDYIIG
+51 
-58 PDNVDFGSILP
+58 
-69 IVIKLCCVVI
+69 CVV
-79 LSAFFSWL
+79 LNAAFVWL
-87 MTVCT
+87 MSTFN
-92 NKISY
+92 NKITFK
-97 HTVNDLRREVYAKI
+97 TVKRMRETVFDKLQK
-111 NTLPLKYIDGSSRGD
+111 LPVSYIDSHPHGD
-126 IISRVTVDIEQISDG
+126 IVNRMISDIDTFADG
-141 MLQGFSQF
+141 LLMGFTQF
-149 FTGIVTIAGTIIF
+149 FTGVMTILGTLIF
-162 MLSINVK
+162 MFALNFY
-169 IALIVILIT
+169 IALAVVVIT
-178 PLSLFV
+178 PVSLFV
-184 AAFITKISHD
+184 AKFI
-194 KFRER
+194 
-199 SAVQGE
+199 
-205 LSGCIEELIGS
+205 SGKTYSMFNDQSILRGKQTTVIEETVTGA
-216 QKVVKAFAYEDRAQ
+216 KVLKAFGYEDKMLERYNAVSEDLKKASVKAIFFSSLVNPSTRL
-230 EKFEEINSRLYDC
+230 INN
-243 GVKAQFYSALTNPC
+243 F
-257 TRFVNGLVYAAT
+257 VYAAV
-269 GVFGAISVLT
+269 GAFGALSVIGVL
-279 GGAGVMS
+279 GGS
-286 VGQIATFLSYANQ
+286 SITVGILSSFLNYANQ

-330 ESISDDSESL
+330 ESISDDSECPE
-340 KLGEVNGDVEIKDV
+340 LGYVKGNVEIKDV
-354 SFSYTPEKPL
+354 SFSYSPEKPL

-443 SVGNPEASKE
+443 SVGNPAASKE

-570 KKKGFYFNLYNS
+570 KKKGFYYNLYNS

>member
-1 MSNVRSTDKKPVLG
+1 MKKPSSLKRIAVFIKPDIKYIVFSAVLSLVTVGLTLYFPILIG
-15 RILKYTKPYT
+15 R
-25 AYLML
+25 
-30 SFISA
+30 A
-35 IISVAMSLY
+35 IDCIVKK
-44 APVLVGE
+44 G
-51 GIDYIIG
+51 D
-58 PDNVDFGSILP
+58 VDFVSLKKYLLKACI
-69 IVIKLCCVVI
+69 CVV
-79 LSAFFSWL
+79 LNAAFQWL
-87 MTVCT
+87 MSTFNNRITFKTV
-92 NKISY
+92 KRMRE
-97 HTVNDLRREVYAKI
+97 TVFDKLQK
-111 NTLPLKYIDGSSRGD
+111 LPVSYIDSHPHGD
-126 IISRVTVDIEQISDG
+126 IVNRMISDIDTFADG
-141 MLQGFSQF
+141 LLMGFTQF
-149 FTGIVTIAGTIIF
+149 FTGVMTILGTLIF
-162 MLSINVK
+162 MFALNFY
-169 IALIVILIT
+169 IALAVVVIT
-178 PLSLFV
+178 PVSLFV
-184 AAFITKISHD
+184 AKFI
-194 KFRER
+194 
-199 SAVQGE
+199 
-205 LSGCIEELIGS
+205 SGKTYSMFNDQSILRGKQTTVIEETVTGA
-216 QKVVKAFAYEDRAQ
+216 KVLKAFGYEDKMLERYNAVSEDLKKASVKAIFFSSLVNPSTRL
-230 EKFEEINSRLYDC
+230 INN
-243 GVKAQFYSALTNPC
+243 F
-257 TRFVNGLVYAAT
+257 VYAAV
-269 GVFGAISVLT
+269 GAFGALSVIGVL
-279 GGAGVMS
+279 GGS
-286 VGQIATFLSYANQ
+286 SITVGILSSFLNYANQ

-330 ESISDDSESL
+330 ESISDDSECPE
-340 KLGEVNGDVEIKDV
+340 LGVVKGNVEIKDV

-370 SVKKGSRVA
+370 SVKNGSRVA

-398 YDVDSGAIYVDGVN
+398 YDVDSGTIYVDGVN

-443 SVGNPEASKE
+443 SVGNPAASKE

-570 KKKGFYFNLYNS
+570 KKKGFYYNLYNS

>member
-1 MSNVRSTDKKPVLG
+1 MKKPSSLKRIAVFIKPDIKYIVFSAVLSLVTVGLTLYFPILIG
-15 RILKYTKPYT
+15 R
-25 AYLML
+25 
-30 SFISA
+30 A
-35 IISVAMSLY
+35 IDCIVKK
-44 APVLVGE
+44 G
-51 GIDYIIG
+51 D
-58 PDNVDFGSILP
+58 VDFVSLKEYLLKACI
-69 IVIKLCCVVI
+69 CVV
-79 LSAFFSWL
+79 LNAAFQWL
-87 MTVCT
+87 MSTFINRITFKTV
-92 NKISY
+92 KRMRE
-97 HTVNDLRREVYAKI
+97 TVFDKLQK
-111 NTLPLKYIDGSSRGD
+111 LPVSYIDSHPHGD
-126 IISRVTVDIEQISDG
+126 IVNRMISDIDTFADG
-141 MLQGFSQF
+141 LLMGFTQF
-149 FTGIVTIAGTIIF
+149 FTGVMTILGTLIF
-162 MLSINVK
+162 MFALNFY
-169 IALIVILIT
+169 IALAVVVIT
-178 PLSLFV
+178 PVSLFV
-184 AAFITKISHD
+184 AKFI
-194 KFRER
+194 
-199 SAVQGE
+199 
-205 LSGCIEELIGS
+205 SGKTYSMFNDQSILRGKQTTVIEETVTGA
-216 QKVVKAFAYEDRAQ
+216 KVLKAFGYEDKMLERYNAVSEDLKKASVKAIFFSSLVNPSTRL
-230 EKFEEINSRLYDC
+230 INN
-243 GVKAQFYSALTNPC
+243 F
-257 TRFVNGLVYAAT
+257 VYAAV
-269 GVFGAISVLT
+269 GAFGALSVIGVL
-279 GGAGVMS
+279 GGS
-286 VGQIATFLSYANQ
+286 SITVGILSSFLNYANQ

-330 ESISDDSESL
+330 ESISDDSECPE
-340 KLGEVNGDVEIKDV
+340 LGEVKGNVEIKDV

-370 SVKKGSRVA
+370 SVKNGSRVA

-443 SVGNPEASKE
+443 SVGNPAASKE

-570 KKKGFYFNLYNS
+570 KKKGFYYNLYNS